1 MKNTFGN
8 NISLTLFGE
17 SHGDAIGCVIDGL
30 PAGVEVSGD
39 DIAHALDLRR
49 PSGKI
54 STSRVEHDEF
64 KILSGVFNGKTTGTP
79 ICICIPNA
87 DTRSKDYTPS
97 IIRPG
102 HADFTAYEKYH
113 GFQDYRGGG
122 HFSGRL
128 TAPLVCA
135 GAIIAGSLKKKGIYI
150 GTHLLRCAD
159 ESDRAFENYEDDIE
173 RLSSISFP
181 VLDEAAGEKMKAE
194 IEKAKLEGDSV
205 GGVLETCVIGLPTG
219 LGEPWFDTVEGVLSH
234 ALFSIPAIKGV
245 EFGLGFALSDMRGSE
260 ANDAFCVG
268 GGKIQTRTNNCG
280 GILGGITD
288 GMPLIIRTAV
298 KPTPTIN
305 KSQQTVDYLK
315 REQTEISSVGRH
327 DPCVAHRA
335 RAAVDAVTALVI
347 ADLYAARYGTEGL
360 ISEEHE

>member
-17 SHGDAIGCVIDGL
+17 SHGDAVGCVIDGL
-30 PAGVEVSGD
+30 PAGINVRDD
-39 DIAHALDLRR
+39 DISHALDLRR
-49 PSGKI
+49 PNGKI
-54 STSRVEHDEF
+54 STARVEKDEY

-79 ICICIPNA
+79 VCICIPNS
-87 DTRSKDYTPS
+87 DTRSSDYTPS
-97 IIRPG
+97 RLRPG

-113 GFQDYRGGG
+113 GYQDYRGGG

-135 GAIIAGSLKKKGIYI
+135 GAIIAGALKNKGIYI
-150 GTHLLRCAD
+150 GTHLLRCAG
-159 ESDRAFENYEDDIE
+159 ERDRAFENYAEDVG
-173 RLSSISFP
+173 RLSSLSFP
-181 VLDEAAGEKMKAE
+181 VLDEAAGEKMKAK
-194 IEKAKLEGDSV
+194 IEQAKLDGDSV

-219 LGEPWFDTVEGVLSH
+219 LGEPWFDTAEGVLSH
-234 ALFSIPAIKGV
+234 ALFSIPAVKGV

-260 ANDAFCVG
+260 ANDAFYVCD
-268 GGKIQTRTNNCG
+268 GKIQTETNNCG

-305 KSQQTVDYLK
+305 KTQQTVDY
-315 REQTEISSVGRH
+315 ETNEPTEISSGGRH

-360 ISEEHE
+360 ISEEKE